1 MKKKKIFVIVAI
13 IIFVLMLIPIKDRL
27 YDGGSTE
34 YKAILYKYTKIHRIS
49 NISSTGYEDGWEL
62 KILGIHVGG
71 KINTHVMS
79 EHEID
84 LINYA
89 NEYIDFDFTNY
100 VISAEG
106 EYEVDHANITFELDN
121 LKIEDF
127 KTNIVNSIGIMPDG
141 YHYDPIIDN
150 AIIIKKYHKVK
161 GGKILQTVSISGALY
176 SKEDKYY
183 FTIIG

>member
-1 MKKKKIFVIVAI
+1 MKKKKIFIIVAI

-161 GGKILQTVSISGALY
+161 GGKILRTVSISGALY

-183 FTIIG
+183 FTFIG

>member
-1 MKKKKIFVIVAI
+1 
-13 IIFVLMLIPIKDRL
+13 MLIPVKDRL

-71 KINTHVMS
+71 KINTHVIS

-161 GGKILQTVSISGALY
+161 GGKILRTVSISGALY

-183 FTIIG
+183 FTFIG